1 MVRENNRSHL
11 LEAAEAIV
19 IEDGAARLTLDA
31 VARRAGVSKG
41 GVLYHFPNKDAL
53 LAALV
58 ERMTESFEALVSGAA
73 STSDDSDTG
82 RLQAY
87 VHACDAADQRL
98 GQISCALLPALFENR
113 ALLAPM
119 REFYRK
125 HYQRLK
131 RLPIGFEQGAI
142 VTLALDGMWMMEM
155 LGVSQLTPAQEKR
168 IKRMLSAMAA
178 ESVTLKSVESGSRR
192 RAPPRTGTKKR

>member
-1 MVRENNRSHL
+1 MVRENNRPHL
-11 LEAAEAIV
+11 LEAAETIV
-19 IEDGAARLTLDA
+19 IEEGAARLTLDA

-53 LAALV
+53 LGALV
-58 ERMTESFEALVSGAA
+58 ERMTEAFEALLSGAA
-73 STSDDSDTG
+73 VPSADSATG

-87 VHACDAADQRL
+87 VRACDAADQRL
-98 GQISCALLPALFENR
+98 SQIASALLPALFENR
-113 ALLAPM
+113 SLLAPM

-125 HYQRLK
+125 HYQQLK
-131 RLPIGFEQGAI
+131 RLPVGFEQGAI

-168 IKRMLSAMAA
+168 IRRVLLAMA
-178 ESVTLKSVESGSRR
+178 VEARPVRAGETGPRR
-192 RAPPRTGTKKR
+192 RAPPRTGIKKR